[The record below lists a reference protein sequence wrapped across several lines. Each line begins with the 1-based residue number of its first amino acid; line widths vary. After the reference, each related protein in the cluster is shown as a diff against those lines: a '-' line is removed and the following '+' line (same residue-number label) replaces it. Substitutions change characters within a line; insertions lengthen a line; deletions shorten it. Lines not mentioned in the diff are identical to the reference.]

1 MIAYKLR
8 RTHLIER
15 KKENAPSTIVR
26 NLEEVLFERI
36 LARMHLRV
44 NDVDSGL
51 LRIQNATQ

>member
-26 NLEEVLFERI
+26 NLEGFVRTNTSSYAF
-36 LARMHLRV
+36 AR
-44 NDVDSGL
+44 
-51 LRIQNATQ
+51 Q